1 MTQLPALPDPRHY
14 PADFGDHPLISLT
27 QKLLQERDLGAMVR
41 NEAALDELLREH
53 LVRSNDVAIEAA
65 LDAAPS
71 QHVRQ
76 ALSDRLRAVLSQ
88 PAADATQYAIPFAIP
103 TVWVAGVRGKLSMP
117 GKLPDINAV
126 RTLLLEQGVFAANAD
141 VLISGKLLEQEQV
154 RAIAPS
160 QLARWRD
167 VLQYASGGLPHDFQ
181 EAPIE
186 VNGDGVFLRYLVGLA
201 MQPAHGEPVIQLG
214 KPLGPW
220 AIALAKLLGEQMK
233 HEGLTLFP
241 LPRAPQAW
249 LNALD
254 DGRAAQLEIRF
265 QVFVSNILRKLRT
278 AGESP
283 VAVLSAHDN
292 GEIRVT
298 IGAERNGEQWEGFV
312 WPLAALDKVE
322 VLQQQMVGL
331 LRECQQ
337 EAIRVLPDVLPTIK
351 DNLPYFPLPTELDAA
366 ASTKH

>member
-1 MTQLPALPDPRHY
+1 MTQLPALPDPRRY
-14 PADFGDHPLISLT
+14 PADFGDHTLLT
-27 QKLLQERDLGAMVR
+27 LTGKLLQERDLGAMVR
-41 NEAALDELLREH
+41 NEAALDEMLRDY
-53 LVRSNDVAIEAA
+53 LTRSDDAAIDAA
-65 LDAAPS
+65 LDAAPD
-71 QHVRQ
+71 QATRQ
-76 ALSDRLRAVLSQ
+76 TLSDRLRAVLGQATSS
-88 PAADATQYAIPFAIP
+88 AAQYAIPFAIP
-103 TVWVAGVRGKLSMP
+103 IVWVAGVRGKLLMP
-117 GKLPDINAV
+117 GKLPDVDAV
-126 RTLLLEQGVFAANAD
+126 RRLLIEQGLIAADAD
-141 VLISGKLLEQEQV
+141 VLISGKLLDQEQL

-160 QLARWRD
+160 QLGRWRD
-167 VLQYASGGLPHDFQ
+167 VLQYASGGLPHDFK
-181 EAPIE
+181 EAPME
-186 VNGDGVFLRYLVGLA
+186 VNGDGVFLRYLVGVA
-201 MQPAHGEPVIQLG
+201 MQTAQGEPAIQLG
-214 KPLGPW
+214 KPLGTW
-220 AIALAKLLGEQMK
+220 AIAFAKLLGEQMK
-233 HEGLTLFP
+233 HDGLTLFP

-337 EAIRVLPDVLPTIK
+337 DSIRILPNVLPTIK
-351 DNLPYFPLPTELDAA
+351 DNLPYFPLPTELDAV